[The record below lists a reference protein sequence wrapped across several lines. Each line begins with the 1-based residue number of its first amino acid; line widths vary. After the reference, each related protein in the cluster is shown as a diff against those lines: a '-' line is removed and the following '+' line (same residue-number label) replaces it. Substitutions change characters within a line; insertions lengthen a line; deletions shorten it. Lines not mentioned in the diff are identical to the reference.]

1 MTLDDIKNYLSSPGA
16 DAYIV
21 TRSNMFIGQDI
32 LLEENKIQELTGFT
46 GSAGNLIVFAKNKA
60 VLLVDGRY
68 DLQARYQVNQE
79 QVEVVCTRDSL
90 GSWIHHNLHEPQ
102 KFIYDAWCHSISEVD
117 YWRRSLDWHEFIEDT
132 KPLLGSRIS
141 DKKGEIFDLQEEF
154 AGVTA
159 DEKISYL
166 TKFMSENHLDG
177 YLLCESDSVSW
188 LLNLRSDLI
197 PYSRIMRAYALV
209 KASGEVSLFTS
220 DFTKLE
226 EEIADLSNKTIGAN
240 YGRTPKKIQ
249 FVFKKAKVNLRNINN
264 PIIDWKAIKNPVEI
278 SGFKNCHLRD
288 GVAVCR
294 FLSWLEDNCDET
306 DELSCV
312 SKLHEYRVAQKNYC
326 TDSFATI
333 AGFAS
338 NGAIIHYQPNEDSNK
353 KLQNGSLLLLD
364 SGAHYL
370 DGTTDITRTIA
381 IGTPTIEMIADYTQV
396 LKAHIALS
404 SQIFPVDTSGAQLD
418 AITRAVLWNT
428 NKDYAHGTGHGVGYC
443 LNVHE
448 GPQSISL
455 KNAVG
460 LKSGMICSIEP
471 GYYYPD
477 HYGIRIENLSFV
489 SEDKEGWL
497 KFTPLTV
504 APYDRKLIDKK
515 LLTSSEIAWINN
527 YHQMVLSELEPLL
540 DDKTL
545 AWLKIQTAAL

>member
-1 MTLDDIKNYLSSPGA
+1 MTLDDIKNYLSSQGA

-197 PYSRIMRAYALV
+197 PYSRIMRAYA
-209 KASGEVSLFTS
+209 
-220 DFTKLE
+220 
-226 EEIADLSNKTIGAN
+226 
-240 YGRTPKKIQ
+240 
-249 FVFKKAKVNLRNINN
+249 
-264 PIIDWKAIKNPVEI
+264 
-278 SGFKNCHLRD
+278 
-288 GVAVCR
+288 
-294 FLSWLEDNCDET
+294 
-306 DELSCV
+306 
-312 SKLHEYRVAQKNYC
+312 
-326 TDSFATI
+326 
-333 AGFAS
+333 
-338 NGAIIHYQPNEDSNK
+338 
-353 KLQNGSLLLLD
+353 
-364 SGAHYL
+364 
-370 DGTTDITRTIA
+370 
-381 IGTPTIEMIADYTQV
+381 
-396 LKAHIALS
+396 
-404 SQIFPVDTSGAQLD
+404 
-418 AITRAVLWNT
+418 
-428 NKDYAHGTGHGVGYC
+428 
-443 LNVHE
+443 
-448 GPQSISL
+448 
-455 KNAVG
+455 
-460 LKSGMICSIEP
+460 
-471 GYYYPD
+471 
-477 HYGIRIENLSFV
+477 
-489 SEDKEGWL
+489 
-497 KFTPLTV
+497 
-504 APYDRKLIDKK
+504 
-515 LLTSSEIAWINN
+515 
-527 YHQMVLSELEPLL
+527 
-540 DDKTL
+540 
-545 AWLKIQTAAL
+545 